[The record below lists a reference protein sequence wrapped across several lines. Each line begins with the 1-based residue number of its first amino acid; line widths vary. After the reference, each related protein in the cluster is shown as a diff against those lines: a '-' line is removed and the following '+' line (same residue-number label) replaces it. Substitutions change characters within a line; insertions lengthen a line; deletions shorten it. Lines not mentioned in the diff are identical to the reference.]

1 MKIDEKD
8 ILFGIYRKGDQTGT
22 VLHSADGGNTETIAG
37 SLTILAAE
45 APDFLELL
53 KSVVYMVETRGD
65 EIRRIASKHK
75 ADGTL
80 CVSDGSKGKIL
91 S

>member
-1 MKIDEKD
+1 MMIDEKD
-8 ILFGIYRKGDQTGT
+8 ILFGIYRKGDKTGT
-22 VLHSADGGNTETIAG
+22 VLHSEGGNADAIAG

-65 EIRRIASKHK
+65 EIRRITSKHK
-75 ADGTL
+75 ADGTM
-80 CVSDGSKGKIL
+80 CVSDGSKSKIL